1 MISDYFKIVFNQL
14 RFLLQILKRFFII
27 LFRKRKSIQFLH
39 LHYSDKYLFSN
50 SIIIINY
57 RFRNAIYYKFG
68 NHITVEKEIKL
79 FNIDKIKPEIILT
92 VYGFF
97 RKQHYV
103 LKVEPDNILINGT
116 FKTEF
121 NNLNP
126 ELKNKIVPQSF
137 SKDYSSDIKK
147 INVKLS
153 NVELNIKTI
162 KPKHSS
168 FNQID
173 FL

>member
-1 MISDYFKIVFNQL
+1 M
-14 RFLLQILKRFFII
+14 
-27 LFRKRKSIQFLH
+27 H
-39 LHYSDKYLFSN
+39 LHYSDKYLFDN
-50 SIIIINY
+50 SIIIFNY

-68 NHITVEKEIKL
+68 NHFTVENQIKL
-79 FNIDKIKPEIILT
+79 FNVDKIKPEIKFT

-97 RKQHYV
+97 SKQHYI
-103 LKVEPDNILINGT
+103 LKFEPDNILINRT

-137 SKDYSSDIKK
+137 SKDFSSDIKK

-153 NVELNIKTI
+153 NVELNTKTI